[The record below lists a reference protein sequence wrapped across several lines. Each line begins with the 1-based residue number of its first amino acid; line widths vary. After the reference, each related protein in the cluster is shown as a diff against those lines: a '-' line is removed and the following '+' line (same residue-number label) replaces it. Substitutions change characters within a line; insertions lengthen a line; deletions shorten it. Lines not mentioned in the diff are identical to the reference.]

1 MNATDTIYAVATR
14 ATRLGWLEDEEGNG
28 YHLEDDIHDLVEVR
42 GTLDEVTR
50 AIVAAVAPLGRLEWS
65 AARAGYITANA
76 GPAGIKNQKKTPN
89 TLRCVLIKARSTA
102 MRAISFAYMSTV
114 TSPVH
119 SASKVR
125 AVASSPA
132 FSANWMAV
140 K

>member
-76 GPAGIKNQKKTPN
+76 GGYWVTVKVFLSMGDDDFPTIAEMDAPA
-89 TLRCVLIKARSTA
+89 L
-102 MRAISFAYMSTV
+102 
-114 TSPVH
+114 H
-119 SASKVR
+119 
-125 AVASSPA
+125 VASA
-132 FSANWMAV
+132 LVA
-140 K
+140 